1 MSNLLLSPRS
11 TERCCEPPLSDV
23 ERLPADV
30 GWPASAPTVGKR
42 GSSLR
47 VTHLGKYFHPANGGI
62 ERTVRVLA
70 HEQAMLGCSVRVICM
85 DHERGRATHVEQDGP
100 VEVVRLRRA
109 ASFCKLDY
117 CPGLPRLIR
126 DSEADLLHLHTPN
139 PSMILG
145 LMLSGDRRPLVVSH
159 HSDVVKQRLLRLLFG
174 PFERACYDRARLVL
188 AMSPPY
194 VAGSALLRRCTD
206 RVAVLPIGL
215 ELAPFLDPSP
225 EVVAQSDLLRRTYPG
240 PLWFSCGRLVYYKGL
255 ETALH
260 ALRSVPG
267 TLLIAGDGP
276 ARTHLERLAARLHL
290 EDRVRFLG
298 KIARDDDLAAYYLA
312 PDAFWFPSNA
322 RSEAY
327 GLVQVEAMASGC
339 PVINAAI
346 PHSGVPWVSR
356 HDETGLT
363 VPVDDPAAFAAA
375 ALRLLEEPGLR
386 DRLAAGARARAIAE
400 FQCDA
405 MGRRSLALYS
415 TTLAAA
421 RRGSASRPRA
431 IHDRSAGSQDRVLG
445 GAAAGI

>member
-1 MSNLLLSPRS
+1 MTILAP
-11 TERCCEPPLSDV
+11 TGAPPKRHLDATSDV
-23 ERLPADV
+23 ARDFRPREPA
-30 GWPASAPTVGKR
+30 PEPRAP
-42 GSSLR
+42 SLR
-47 VTHLGKYFHPANGGI
+47 IVHLGKYYHPDHGGI

-126 DSEADLLHLHTPN
+126 ESEADLLHLHTPN

-145 LMLSGDRRPLVVSH
+145 LLLSGDRRPLVIH
-159 HSDVVKQRLLRLLFG
+159 HYSDVVKQRLRRVLFS
-174 PFERACYDRARLVL
+174 PIERACYDRAQLVL
-188 AMSPPY
+188 SVSLPY
-194 VAGSALLRRCTD
+194 VAGSSVLRHCVD

-215 ELAPFLDPSP
+215 ELAPFLDPAR
-225 EVVAQSDLLRRTYPG
+225 EVRERGDRLRRTYPG
-240 PLWFSCGRLVYYKGL
+240 PLWFSGGRLVYYKGL
-255 ETALH
+255 EIALH

-276 ARTHLERLAARLHL
+276 ARPLLERLAARLHL

-298 KIARDDDLAAYYLA
+298 KIARDEDLIAHYLAAY
-312 PDAFWFPSNA
+312 AFWFPSNA
-322 RSEAY
+322 RSESF
-327 GLVQVEAMASGC
+327 GCVQVEAMACGC

-356 HDETGLT
+356 HEETGLT

-386 DRLAAGARARAIAE
+386 NRLAAGARARAIAE
-400 FQCDA
+400 FQCEA

-415 TTLAAA
+415 TTLAGA
-421 RRGSASRPRA
+421 RRGSGHGPPTST
-431 IHDRSAGSQDRVLG
+431 
-445 GAAAGI
+445 